1 MLYSIFIWIVT
12 WILSSENVKLINF
25 LQRDA
30 KAEILCP
37 ERRHFHVTAFP
48 FFSSFLSLS
57 YYLARIL
64 LIYGSSFVDCGTW
77 IQLTDC
83 FFASLLSFLQPEQHQ
98 EEAVEVILF
107 GRNAG
112 LICHQWDQIGLFLHG
127 LFPTRPL
134 TKVVKYF

>member
-1 MLYSIFIWIVT
+1 MEIFYKSSMLYSIFIWIVT

-83 FFASLLSFLQPEQHQ
+83 FFAFISATRTTSRRSSRSDSFRKKRRFNLPP
-98 EEAVEVILF
+98 VGPDWPILAWSF
-107 GRNAG
+107 S
-112 LICHQWDQIGLFLHG
+112 
-127 LFPTRPL
+127 
-134 TKVVKYF
+134 Y